1 MRAQEYATA
10 KQRIF
15 SLLID
20 YAVAIGIF
28 IAISILVAFFMG
40 LLKIGGNE
48 FSALDENISIALC
61 LLALL
66 FYYGHT
72 FKKEGRTIGE
82 RIMKIK
88 IVPAYGDRIG
98 LLSGIVRTLCLA
110 PILAALT
117 FFYTSKEPRKTIL
130 DHICLTNTVKT

>member
-1 MRAQEYATA
+1 MRAQEYATV
-10 KQRIF
+10 KRRIF

-20 YAVAIGIF
+20 YSVAIVIF
-28 IAISILVAFFMG
+28 ITISILVAFFMG

-66 FYYGHT
+66 FYYGHA
-72 FKKEGRTIGE
+72 FKREGQTIGE

-88 IVPAYGDRIG
+88 IVPAYGNRIS

-110 PILAALT
+110 PILAVLAL
-117 FFYTSKEPRKTIL
+117 FYISKEPRKTIL
-130 DHICLTNTVKT
+130 DHICLTNTVKA